1 MSDQTS
7 VDGPTIGDCL
17 RLLTRIAVPAGQRQ
31 LYEALLRA
39 GSKGATTPELVSTMG
54 RRDASDLSGVLG
66 ALGHRINGTPGY
78 GATHEPGISMILQIT
93 KAYGGW
99 RYRLKPVMREALEAH
114 APSWLS
120 NSTDAKAHRLVAFV
134 RSRFPGWNG
143 FEDPRF
149 NGGRL
154 DEVGYKLATR
164 MKAQDVLSKEA
175 LSKLLDVGDADGFI
189 DQLVSVGS
197 DNNLLW
203 QPKAQIGDLSLLHHD
218 GLDRLSFG
226 NAFFDLLYGDGDT
239 PIRLD
244 RYVDWVSSQG
254 LDSMNRWTL
263 PTYFLFFLDAENEMF
278 VKPTAT
284 KNFLELGG
292 WDVQFDAKPTGDDY
306 TRIRD
311 AYRELREALAEYG
324 PRHMIDVQ
332 SFGWVAQEEEQR
344 RAEARKRN
352 EEEGFE
358 CNRAVRTAI
367 EEFEKDESAAFLIAK
382 AKLIE
387 EARKR
392 YGEVFG
398 SEDRLRSLSAE
409 TFFGFFNEMTG
420 HGKVFKLGIP
430 LPKNPEKPMFKK
442 LQEDLPDLRAGLT
455 RLLHAGGTPA
465 EKVDA
470 MWAVGHNVNIFISE
484 GLTVPSALLF
494 IQNPEKWSAVL
505 PMPQKEHKLQTTGHM
520 PPLAE
525 EATLGE
531 RFWAFERAL
540 TELPSRYGR
549 EWGPEVRQAF
559 YYSPAFNQLEDTDGQ
574 NGDGE
579 ESSPPPS
586 PSGLRFKELVDLL
599 RREGLQFPREVVA
612 NYLLALQ
619 TKRFAI
625 LTGISGTGKTRIA
638 LAVALA
644 FRVTIRGRRTRKP
657 RGWSRADH
665 AVRFQEIDGSDAE
678 VEEILPKIAGG
689 RVWIKQGTTR
699 TQLSIREVLST
710 PGLDRDEALRP
721 WGIRVRPREKAVY
734 ISYKSPLIRELMADT
749 IFAHNWANSLNQL
762 PSIER
767 GGQHRFGK
775 GRSSTV
781 RIPFHL
787 LGVGEAE
794 EQPDQYQIE
803 SHSPEISRVA
813 ERELVESSVMVPV
826 RPDWVDN
833 RGLLGYLNPLTN
845 EYSTTP
851 FLSLL
856 LDAQEEELRAG
867 KEGRDA
873 HPFFVVLDEMNLAR
887 VEHYFSDFLSALESG
902 EAIPLHDSRT
912 IEDGETESGTQ
923 VPRKLRVPDNVF
935 FTGTVNV
942 DETTYM
948 FSPKVLDR
956 AFTIEFDRVD
966 LEGYRTGEGSKGQ
979 SGLDLSADGERLR
992 LKPYTKPGRADW
1004 LKFTELAGGRFYN
1017 TLVELHSILE
1027 REHRHFGYRVAN
1039 EIARF
1044 VNLAREQ
1051 SADKERAADAAF
1063 DLALLQKVLPKFHGT
1078 QSELEDLLRHLFD
1091 FAVHGRDRGPRRSDA
1106 VRLDGWSV
1114 EDGRLTPGDESEPD
1128 EPEASESDTGGSQ
1141 TANAEPVSEGAVATH
1156 GHGRTPVF
1164 PRTAGKIWRMLRRL
1178 EQRGFSSFIE

>member
-1 MSDQTS
+1 M
-7 VDGPTIGDCL
+7 
-17 RLLTRIAVPAGQRQ
+17 
-31 LYEALLRA
+31 
-39 GSKGATTPELVSTMG
+39 
-54 RRDASDLSGVLG
+54 SGVLG

-78 GATHEPGISMILQIT
+78 GATHEPGISMILRIT
-93 KAYGGW
+93 KADGGW
-99 RYRLKPVMREALEAH
+99 RYRLEPVMREALEAH

-120 NSTDAKAHRLVAFV
+120 NSADAKAHRLVAFV

-164 MKAQDVLSKEA
+164 EKAQDVLSEET
-175 LSKLLDVGDADGFI
+175 LSKLLDARDADGFI
-189 DQLVSVGS
+189 DQLISVGS

-218 GLDRLSFG
+218 DLDRPSFCK
-226 NAFFDLLYGDGDT
+226 AFFDLLYGDGDT
-239 PIRLD
+239 PTRLD
-244 RYVDWVSSQG
+244 RYVHWVSSQD

-263 PTYFLFFLDAENEMF
+263 PTYFLFFLDTENEIF
-278 VKPTAT
+278 VKPRAT
-284 KNFLELGG
+284 RNFLKLGG
-292 WDVQFDAKPTGDDY
+292 WDIQFDAKPAGDDY
-306 TRIRD
+306 ARIRD

-332 SFGWVAQEEEQR
+332 SFGWVAHDEEQR
-344 RAEARKRN
+344 QAEARKRN

-358 CNRAVRTAI
+358 CNRDVRTAI
-367 EEFEKDESAAFLIAK
+367 EQFEKDESAAFLIAK

-387 EARKR
+387 GARKR
-392 YGEVFG
+392 FGEIFG
-398 SEDRLRSLSAE
+398 NGDRLRSLSAE
-409 TFFGFFNEMTG
+409 TFFGFFNEVSG
-420 HGKVFKLGIP
+420 HGKVFRLGIP
-430 LPKNPEKPMFKK
+430 LPKNPETAMFKK
-442 LQEDLPDLRAGLT
+442 LQRDLPDLRAGLT
-455 RLLHAGGTPA
+455 QLLHAGGTPA
-465 EKVDA
+465 ENVDA
-470 MWAVGHNVNIFISE
+470 MWTAGHNVNIFISE

-494 IQNPEKWSAVL
+494 IQDPEKWSAVL

-540 TELPSRYGR
+540 TELPRRYGR

-559 YYSPAFNQLEDTDGQ
+559 YYSPAFNRLEDADGQ

-586 PSGLRFKELVDLL
+586 PSGLRFEELADLL

-644 FRVTIRGRRTRKP
+644 FRVTIGGHRTRKP
-657 RGWSRADH
+657 KGWGRPDH
-665 AVRFQEIDGSDAE
+665 AVRFRETSQPDAE
-678 VEEILPKIAGG
+678 GEEILRKIAGG
-689 RVWIKQGTTR
+689 RVWIEKGTTR
-699 TQLSIREVLST
+699 TQLSVKEVLST
-710 PGLDRDEALRP
+710 PGLDHDRVLRP
-721 WGIRVRPREKAVY
+721 QGIHVRPLEKAVY
-734 ISYKSPLIRELMADT
+734 IGYKSPLMREQMADT
-749 IFAHNWANSLNQL
+749 IFAHNWANGLNQL

-775 GRSSTV
+775 GRSYTIRV
-781 RIPFHL
+781 PFHL
-787 LGVGEAE
+787 LGVGETE
-794 EQPDQYQIE
+794 EQSDQQQIE
-803 SHSPEISRVA
+803 SQPPETSGVE
-813 ERELVESSVMVPV
+813 ERELENSVVVPV
-826 RPDWVDN
+826 RPDWMDN

-856 LDAQEEELRAG
+856 LDAQEEEMRA
-867 KEGRDA
+867 KREERDA

-902 EAIPLHDSRT
+902 EAIPLHDSQK
-912 IEDGETESGTQ
+912 IEAGETKSGTQ
-923 VPRKLRVPDNVF
+923 VPRKLRVPGNVF

-956 AFTIEFDRVD
+956 AFTIEFDRVN
-966 LEGYRTGEGSKGQ
+966 LEGYTAGEGSEER
-979 SGLDLSADGERLR
+979 SGLDLSADDERLR
-992 LKPYTKPGRADW
+992 LKPYTKPGRDEW
-1004 LKFTELAGGRFYN
+1004 LKFTELAGGRFYK
-1017 TLVELHSILE
+1017 TLAELHGILE

-1051 SADKERAADAAF
+1051 SADKDNAAAAAF

-1078 QSELEDLLRHLFD
+1078 QQELEDLLKRLFD
-1091 FAVHGRDRGPRRSDA
+1091 FAVHGRDRGRRRSDA

-1114 EDGRLTPGDESEPD
+1114 VDGRLTPSDESGLGGPG
-1128 EPEASESDTGGSQ
+1128 ASESDTGGSK
-1141 TANAEPVSEGAVATH
+1141 TADAGPGSDGAVATR
-1156 GHGRTPVF
+1156 GHGRAPAF
-1164 PRTAGKIWRMLRRL
+1164 PRTGAKIWRMLRRL
-1178 EQRGFSSFIE
+1178 EQRGFTSFIE